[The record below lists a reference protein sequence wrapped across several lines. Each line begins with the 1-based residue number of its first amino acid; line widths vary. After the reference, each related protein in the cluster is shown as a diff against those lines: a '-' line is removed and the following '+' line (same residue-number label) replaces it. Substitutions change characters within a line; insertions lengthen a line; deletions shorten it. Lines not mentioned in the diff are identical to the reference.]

1 MAAGVLM
8 LLPAGVVEC
17 GVRVDMVGVGLAVLL
32 IATETNATR
41 RIAQT

>member
-8 LLPAGVVEC
+8 LVPAGVVEY
-17 GVRVDMVGVGLAVLL
+17 GVRVDIIGVGFAVLL

-41 RIAQT
+41 LITQT